1 MRGQSVTRQPGPA
14 GTAGQH
20 IARDVALFNPA
31 EQVFQAMLD
40 GWRNQQLSRNLAF
53 TTIARREQVIQR
65 FRSFTGEDP
74 WSWTVGDVDEFFMEL
89 RAVRSASHST
99 LLAYQN

>member
-1 MRGQSVTRQPGPA
+1 MSGQLGPA
-14 GTAGQH
+14 GAAGQQ

-53 TTIARREQVIQR
+53 TTIAKREKVIQR

-74 WSWTVGDVDEFFMEL
+74 WS
-89 RAVRSASHST
+89 
-99 LLAYQN
+99 